1 MIKELWEK
9 LLNIAERTEVE
20 DKEELSSIINDILIY
35 YKIDPENYISNLS
48 WYIKFFGYDLLKK
61 NIPENLDPSQKTP
74 SVQFFQQRD
83 QIIPNFPIWFYAACP
98 DVMKWLSSFKNEIL
112 GTHNLNLEDFELIRN
127 KLFGMNSKDNDENN
141 EVILNRKNFYQVK
154 YLKKLIESYLDRT
167 NETLECTIENIEN
180 DIYFGKELLNSI
192 GQEDN
197 FKYIAENI
205 VKIYF
210 TLKKIYPSQ
219 YKNKI
224 ELLVLTG
231 MIDMMVYLEN
241 NEINSSEIINIAE
254 EVMKESLGNEKK
266 YLVLFIESI
275 ERLIFEIDSDFSKEE
290 IENAIS
296 SQRNDF
302 NEIIEKYIT
311 KSINDRIIKQ
321 VIEKFI
327 IKEKNNDST
336 WRKEIELH
344 KSIYDPFEQNKE
356 EKSSQ
361 KNCPAC
367 KEGYLE
373 KINQNA
379 LTCNLCGSRFVQ
391 INNKYRYTYIK
402 NTDNPFWLKYNHEV
416 YTLSEWVNLSHLF
429 YNDEDKSIEAH
440 IEKEKN
446 DNKKC
451 PACTQGYL
459 LNLNGDFTC
468 NFCGAKFHQIN
479 EKFRFTFIKDIENP
493 FWLKYN
499 HEVYTYSEWIRLS
512 IKYYIKIK
520 EWEEKYKQNEISKN
534 MLSTEVHPWRRYFA
548 RFFDIFI
555 MIPLYVMALIMMFP
569 NLYYEILYFGT
580 VGSGLIGLFIY
591 TVFFEPSL
599 LSIFG
604 TTPGKALLNISI
616 VGKDGEKLS
625 YGKAMGRN
633 FILWIQGLGLGIP
646 FITAIAMIIAHNRL
660 QNQKV
665 TSWDE
670 KYKAKLLYG
679 DLGFF
684 RILAYIIIYFIAFII
699 FSNQY

>member
-9 LLNIAERTEVE
+9 LLNVAENTEIE
-20 DKEELSSIINDILIY
+20 DKKEFSSIINDILIY
-35 YKIDPENYISNLS
+35 YKIDPEKYVSNLS
-48 WYIKFFGYDLLKK
+48 YFINFFGYDLSENNLQ
-61 NIPENLDPSQKTP
+61 ENLDQSKMTP
-74 SVQFFQQRD
+74 SIQFFQQKE
-83 QIIPNFPIWFYAACP
+83 QIIPNFPIWFCATCP
-98 DVMKWLSSFKNEIL
+98 DVIKWLSSLKKEIL
-112 GTHNLNLEDFELIRN
+112 ESQNLTLEDFELIRN
-127 KLFGMNSKDNDENN
+127 KLFGIDSKDAGENKRIIINSKG
-141 EVILNRKNFYQVK
+141 FYKVNH
-154 YLKKLIESYLDRT
+154 LKKLIESYRDRT
-167 NETLECTIENIEN
+167 NNILECTIEDIED
-180 DIYFGKELLNSI
+180 DIYSGKEFLNSI

-197 FKYIAENI
+197 YSYIAENI
-205 VKIYF
+205 AKIYF
-210 TLKKIYPSQ
+210 TLKKNYPTHF
-219 YKNKI
+219 KNKI
-224 ELLVLTG
+224 ELLSLTG

-241 NEINSSEIINIAE
+241 NEVDSSKITNIAE
-254 EVMKESLGNEKK
+254 EVLKNFPGDEKGF
-266 YLVLFIESI
+266 LVLFIESI
-275 ERLIFEIDSDFSKEE
+275 EKLIFEIDSGLSQEK
-290 IENAIS
+290 IGNAVR
-296 SQRNDF
+296 SQRNRF
-302 NEIIEKYIT
+302 SNIIEKYIT
-311 KSINDRIIKQ
+311 QSIDDPAINQ
-321 VIEKFI
+321 VIDYFLMSENISKW
-327 IKEKNNDST
+327 K
-336 WRKEIELH
+336 KEIELH
-344 KSIYDPFEQNKE
+344 KSFNSSTGQNKE
-356 EKSSQ
+356 ESSQ
-361 KNCPAC
+361 KTCPAC
-367 KEGYLE
+367 KEGKLIE
-373 KINQNA
+373 SNKNT
-379 LTCNLCGSRFVQ
+379 LTCSLCGSRFVQ
-391 INNKYRYTYIK
+391 VNNKYRYTYIK
-402 NTDNPFWLKYNHEV
+402 DTDNLFWLKYNHEL
-416 YTLSEWVNLSHLF
+416 YTLQEWIYLSHLF
-429 YNDEDKSIEAH
+429 YNVEDKSIDGH
-440 IEKEKN
+440 IKKEKN
-446 DNKKC
+446 ANKKC

-468 NFCGAKFHQIN
+468 NFCGAKFHQIS
-479 EKFRFTFIKDIENP
+479 EKLRFTFIKDTDNP

-499 HEVYTYSEWIRLS
+499 HEAYTYSEWIRLS
-512 IKYYIKIK
+512 IKYYTKIK
-520 EWEEKYKQNEISKN
+520 EWEEKYKQNEISN
-534 MLSTEVHPWRRYFA
+534 IMLSTEVHPWRRYFA